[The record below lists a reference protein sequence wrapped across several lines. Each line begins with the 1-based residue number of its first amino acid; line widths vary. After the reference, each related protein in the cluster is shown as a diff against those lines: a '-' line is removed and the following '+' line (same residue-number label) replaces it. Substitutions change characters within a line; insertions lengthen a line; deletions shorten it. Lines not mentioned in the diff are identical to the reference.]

1 MKKLYSFLAAAGMAL
16 AATAAVPQP
25 SHTLF
30 SVNMPEVT
38 DLSVANAGLAART
51 SNRNVWKAAP
61 SRVPAAESMIDLDD
75 ETMMYVNN
83 MHLVNSQG
91 EFFEC
96 LTNKITKVEGKE
108 NTYQFDFFQFFS
120 DVELKPLEGVLDPE
134 TGKIT
139 IDSDVVLATSGNM
152 EVRFRHVGR
161 DDNGWVCLDEPV
173 VFMLEECCVAS
184 TEIIGLEITDVVK
197 NDSWVNMLLPE
208 VLIGPCNTIATDIV
222 GLPVQDA
229 TGNVSTAQFQR
240 SYGLFSYALDGKTVA
255 FMNLFNC
262 GEWSYVTEGKL
273 DMKRNTLTFEDA
285 VLFEINIEG
294 DMIPATLVDGNGS
307 PYVEI
312 DYNEKMSF
320 MNQTVVGFELGDGF
334 ELFAGYMDK
343 NLAFE
348 SYSDIKIA
356 PLVNYF
362 DAMAGTAEIEADNT
376 NAPVEYFNLQG
387 VRVNNPENGV
397 YIRRQG
403 SDVQKVLVK

>member
-25 SHTLF
+25 SHTSF
-30 SVNMPEVT
+30 SVKMPEVT
-38 DLSVANAGLAART
+38 DLSVAKSGLAART

-75 ETMMYVNN
+75 ETMMYANN
-83 MHLVNSQG
+83 MHVVTTEG
-91 EFFEC
+91 EFFQF
-96 LTNKITKVEGKE
+96 LMNPIKKVEGKE

-139 IDSDVVLATSGNM
+139 IDSDAVLATLDNL
-152 EVRFRHVGR
+152 EVRFKHVGR
-161 DDNGWVCLDEPV
+161 GDKGWVVLDEPV

-184 TEIIGLEITDVVK
+184 TEIIGLEITNVVEK
-197 NDSWVNMLLPE
+197 TSWLNMLLPE
-208 VLIGPCNTIATDIV
+208 VLIGPCNTIATDKI

-229 TGNVSTAQFQR
+229 SGNVSMAQFDR
-240 SYGLFSYALDGKTVA
+240 SYGLFSYAVDGKTVA

-262 GEWSYVTEGKL
+262 GEWSYVNDGQL

-285 VLFEINIEG
+285 VLFDANFDGEVV
-294 DMIPATLVDGNGS
+294 PVTLVDGNGS

-320 MNQTVVGFELGDGF
+320 LNQTVVGFELGDGF
-334 ELFAGYMDK
+334 SLFAGNLDK
-343 NLAFE
+343 NAVFE
-348 SYSDIKIA
+348 SYTDIKIA

-362 DAMAGTAEIEADNT
+362 DAMAGAAEIEADNA